1 MSYPLDV
8 YHKTKHVR
16 KLKTEIKILSKEL
29 IKELDNWKDLKPVR
43 GLIEDFFKAAKGAF
57 GLGVFHSYTEKSM
70 QKNIYLCLLLT
81 ALIVQTGFKTK
92 LQQLAEGIIDG
103 RPPKKKT
110 KPKNKDKTKNHHKT
124 TAPYKNKQKEL
135 SITMKEPQKTLEF
148 FL

>member
-1 MSYPLDV
+1 MKYPLDV
-8 YHKTKHVR
+8 YHKTKHAR

-57 GLGVFHSYTEKSM
+57 GLCVFHSYTEKSM

-92 LQQLAEGIIDG
+92 RGIRSADFSSAN
-103 RPPKKKT
+103 T
-110 KPKNKDKTKNHHKT
+110 
-124 TAPYKNKQKEL
+124 
-135 SITMKEPQKTLEF
+135 
-148 FL
+148 